1 MTKTSTQTTPGAER
15 AASPRR
21 SAPEAIL
28 EQCLDKGRAGIEHG
42 GKDGP
47 QAGVEVQ
54 FTARQCVPTA
64 LDGSQVIERRPRSK
78 TPPES
83 LRGPVVRRSGRPGW
97 LPGRPRASAL
107 AKASPTC
114 RFQRQNRIWRSA
126 PPGHKPARAGRGG
139 NTKNLVPRGRG
150 FDAEPLAAPQSNLAV
165 GGRSRSGRRQCRR
178 KLIQPPGCFGDRALP
193 TTVRQVV

>member
-28 EQCLDKGRAGIEHG
+28 EQCLDSGRAGTEHG

-139 NTKNLVPRGRG
+139 NTKNQVPGRKVPA
-150 FDAEPLAAPQSNLAV
+150 DKPATAPGSTPAG
-165 GGRSRSGRRQCRR
+165 GGRSRSRGRRRGHR
-178 KLIQPPGCFGDRALP
+178 KLIQPPGCFW
-193 TTVRQVV
+193 Q

>member
-28 EQCLDKGRAGIEHG
+28 EQCLDNGRAGMEHG

-83 LRGPVVRRSGRPGW
+83 LRGPIVRRSGRPGW
-97 LPGRPRASAL
+97 LPGRPRASR
-107 AKASPTC
+107 SP
-114 RFQRQNRIWRSA
+114 RHRPRA
-126 PPGHKPARAGRGG
+126 DPARI
-139 NTKNLVPRGRG
+139 
-150 FDAEPLAAPQSNLAV
+150 ES
-165 GGRSRSGRRQCRR
+165 GGRLPRPQAGTGWQGWKYQNLFPGEADRNLGARIESGGRRSVEIRPASV
-178 KLIQPPGCFGDRALP
+178 PPKVDPASGLLWR
-193 TTVRQVV
+193 